1 MSGTRKYSGTTHDV
15 IHFGAGPGHLS
26 WHLSR
31 EGGTLSAS
39 EQGPTRW
46 EHGMS
51 ITGDSL
57 SAKAPTREQ
66 FDAAWA
72 DAEAGR

>member
-15 IHFGAGPGHLS
+15 
-26 WHLSR
+26 
-31 EGGTLSAS
+31 
-39 EQGPTRW
+39 
-46 EHGMS
+46 
-51 ITGDSL
+51 

-72 DAEAGR
+72 AAEAGR